1 MADNIIFSPPIL
13 FFVVLT
19 VVACSMLLFSKLAFK
34 PLKKPAEGQ
43 GKPYACGENITTHMI
58 QPDYTQFFPFA
69 FYFTILHVVALMLAL
84 VPIETF
90 KTFFMAIIYILGAVI
105 GLKVLY
111 RR

>member
-1 MADNIIFSPPIL
+1 MADTLIFSPPIL
-13 FFVVLT
+13 FFIVLAF
-19 VVACSMLLFSKLAFK
+19 VLGLMGILSKLAYK
-34 PLKKPAEGQ
+34 PLKKPEGQ
-43 GKPYACGENITTHMI
+43 GKPYACGENISSHMI

-84 VPIETF
+84 VPTESF

-105 GLKVLY
+105 GLLVLY